1 MGITLD
7 LPLYKKC
14 LRVQGRNVFRKII
27 ESLRLIVNGCLKTL
41 HNEKLH
47 NLGSS
52 CGGGGSSSSSSG
64 GGGGGN
70 SSSSSSSSSS
80 SCEESSLLLLCVY

>member
-14 LRVQGRNVFRKII
+14 LRVQGRKVFRKIL

-52 CGGGGSSSSSSG
+52 CGGGGG
-64 GGGGGN
+64 

-80 SCEESSLLLLCVY
+80 EIHGTNTIIVTNGKCVQNSDWET